1 MDNLK
6 NAIASNNR
14 QLIWQISTNVASSL
28 RLTLQLRDISTVEE
42 AGSFSF
48 DELSQ
53 ILIPDDVVVDTSL
66 IAIKTTGNG
75 NCLYNATSLGLA
87 GNETYAENLRLLCAA
102 EIFLNAQAYTSH
114 EALITDDNFGMCLS
128 ANAERAFTTNQD
140 RVKALECEAL
150 NTCTISPRPT
160 WSNLIHLIALPNVIH
175 RPVYSM
181 YPSNTGFPY
190 RHVFNRLY
198 TPFEECNSA
207 KPLYILWSVDGAL
220 PHENFT
226 PNHFVFLKEG
236 SQNSQTEN
244 HTACTTDHEETLT
257 ASHKHGDN
265 TRRKDKTRR
274 STIDDFFRPKKNKPV
289 IEDEQIQAAVD
300 LSSNAGIIPDTQQC
314 DSTIISTKVSSTDNL
329 KTPLS
334 LSSFETPHQPKEFKF
349 RKRAFGKDKIRFS
362 SVPATMFLAR
372 QGLPIRGADNDKDS
386 NFYQLNNLR
395 CQEDPKFKEWLQRK
409 TDRYTSPEIQNE
421 IISIMSDQVVRSL
434 ATEIRQSNFFAILAD
449 ETTDISNRQQLV
461 VCLRWI
467 DDHLQAHED
476 LIDLYKVDNTQ
487 AATIAESIK
496 DVLVGLNVNIGNCRG
511 QTYDGASA
519 MAGRKSGVQQRIK
532 EIEPKALYNH
542 CHGHLLNLAC
552 ADNIKKNESLSSAM
566 DTAYEITKLVKKSPN
581 RDTHLEKNCKD
592 AATDLDR
599 PNSKKSINL
608 KFFFGSSLAEVLL
621 RNADNLSKTL
631 QCKDL
636 SAAESKSIAQKTV
649 QTLKSLRDDECFNL
663 FWENV
668 IMKSR
673 RKSVEE
679 PVLPRKRRMPSR
691 LETGTATAEF
701 HSTPKDFYRQK
712 YYQAV
717 DHIVQAIT
725 DRFEQEDFTI
735 YLNTEQVLLK
745 CIKGVD
751 FSDEFKIVCQ
761 FYKEDLHEANLQ
773 CQLRLF
779 ATIFESATPR
789 EDIVLANIITFI
801 RGLTQRERVLLSEVV
816 TVLKLVLVL
825 PATNATSERSFS
837 TLRHIKTYLRSTMK
851 QDRLNDLMVLHVH
864 KTRTDNLDLKSIAE
878 EFAFKEYR
886 KNIFGKFQ

>member
-236 SQNSQTEN
+236 SQNSQTES

-274 STIDDFFRPKKNKPV
+274 STIDDFLGN
-289 IEDEQIQAAVD
+289 
-300 LSSNAGIIPDTQQC
+300 
-314 DSTIISTKVSSTDNL
+314 STV
-329 KTPLS
+329 
-334 LSSFETPHQPKEFKF
+334 
-349 RKRAFGKDKIRFS
+349 
-362 SVPATMFLAR
+362 
-372 QGLPIRGADNDKDS
+372 
-386 NFYQLNNLR
+386 QLL
-395 CQEDPKFKEWLQRK
+395 CH
-409 TDRYTSPEIQNE
+409 IGG
-421 IISIMSDQVVRSL
+421 
-434 ATEIRQSNFFAILAD
+434 

-476 LIDLYKVDNTQ
+476 LIGLYKVDNTQ

-599 PNSKKSINL
+599 PNSKKSMSN
-608 KFFFGSSLAEVLL
+608 
-621 RNADNLSKTL
+621 
-631 QCKDL
+631 
-636 SAAESKSIAQKTV
+636 
-649 QTLKSLRDDECFNL
+649 
-663 FWENV
+663 
-668 IMKSR
+668 
-673 RKSVEE
+673 
-679 PVLPRKRRMPSR
+679 
-691 LETGTATAEF
+691 
-701 HSTPKDFYRQK
+701 
-712 YYQAV
+712 
-717 DHIVQAIT
+717 
-725 DRFEQEDFTI
+725 
-735 YLNTEQVLLK
+735 
-745 CIKGVD
+745 
-751 FSDEFKIVCQ
+751 
-761 FYKEDLHEANLQ
+761 
-773 CQLRLF
+773 
-779 ATIFESATPR
+779 
-789 EDIVLANIITFI
+789 
-801 RGLTQRERVLLSEVV
+801 
-816 TVLKLVLVL
+816 
-825 PATNATSERSFS
+825 
-837 TLRHIKTYLRSTMK
+837 
-851 QDRLNDLMVLHVH
+851 
-864 KTRTDNLDLKSIAE
+864 
-878 EFAFKEYR
+878 
-886 KNIFGKFQ
+886 